1 MTLVNMYYMAIDCM
15 WYLNAII
22 KIVLD
27 RRYVIFQELKISCL
41 FHNQSM
47 IDLINQSSNQSIN
60 HLQPTV
66 CVFATV
72 LTDYSY

>member
-27 RRYVIFQELKISCL
+27 RRYVIFQELKIHVYST
-41 FHNQSM
+41 
-47 IDLINQSSNQSIN
+47 INQ
-60 HLQPTV
+60 
-66 CVFATV
+66 
-72 LTDYSY
+72 